1 MAQAPWIRPVGVD
14 ALVQSWTE
22 NEKLRPCFELDR
34 HLDGRGAVLVP
45 FSRTMRPE
53 IRTALQ
59 QRGVRALY
67 SHQARA
73 FELGQEAKS
82 FVVATPTASGK
93 SLCFHLPVLERLARD
108 PDARAIYIYP
118 TKALARDQEA
128 SVRELM
134 HAAGMQMP
142 VVVYDGDTPG
152 DARRAAR
159 ERGRIIVTNPDM
171 LHSGILPQHPSWAR
185 TFQNLATVVADEMH
199 VYKGVFGSN
208 VANVFQRVD
217 RVARFHGSTPTW
229 IGATATIGNP
239 VEHFSALTNQRD
251 VELINNNGAP
261 QASRR
266 LFLYNPPVV
275 NAELGIR
282 ASYLKQSVMLTEEL
296 VLHDV
301 STIVFAQSRN
311 NVEVMLKYL
320 REKLAPNVPASA
332 IMGYRGGYLPNER
345 RAIEERLRSGDIKC
359 VVATNAL
366 ELGIDIG
373 DLDAV
378 VCAGYPGSIAAMWQ
392 RFGRAGRRGKTSIA
406 LLVTSSAPLD
416 QYFASDASNLLNA
429 PIEEARIDPNN
440 PEIRIQHLKCAAFE
454 LPFREGETFGT
465 LGEET
470 GPALDFLAS
479 RKVLHASRGMYHWS
493 ADAYPANNVSLRSM
507 GWDNVVIIAVER
519 DKDIAEMDYRSAHT
533 MLHEQAIYQHD
544 GECFQVEK
552 FDHENHK
559 AFVRKVKPD
568 YFTDAMT
575 HSVVSILEEAN
586 IDSSGPFKCAHGD
599 VSVVEKVVGYKKIK
613 FYTHENSGYGEV
625 HLPELELM
633 TTAFWFEPSDA
644 LLERAKLTKSMAVD
658 ALRGVGVA
666 LETVATVRFMSDPR
680 DIGSTLSQPKSPG
693 EEYTPTL
700 FLYEHT

>member
-171 LHSGILPQHPSWAR
+171 LHSGILPQHPSWSR

-217 RVARFHGSTPTW
+217 RVSVRRSWMTEARS
-229 IGATATIGNP
+229 
-239 VEHFSALTNQRD
+239 ELCSAR
-251 VELINNNGAP
+251 
-261 QASRR
+261 
-266 LFLYNPPVV
+266 
-275 NAELGIR
+275 
-282 ASYLKQSVMLTEEL
+282 
-296 VLHDV
+296 
-301 STIVFAQSRN
+301 
-311 NVEVMLKYL
+311 
-320 REKLAPNVPASA
+320 
-332 IMGYRGGYLPNER
+332 
-345 RAIEERLRSGDIKC
+345 
-359 VVATNAL
+359 
-366 ELGIDIG
+366 
-373 DLDAV
+373 
-378 VCAGYPGSIAAMWQ
+378 IAAP
-392 RFGRAGRRGKTSIA
+392 AG
-406 LLVTSSAPLD
+406 
-416 QYFASDASNLLNA
+416 
-429 PIEEARIDPNN
+429 
-440 PEIRIQHLKCAAFE
+440 
-454 LPFREGETFGT
+454 
-465 LGEET
+465 
-470 GPALDFLAS
+470 
-479 RKVLHASRGMYHWS
+479 GM
-493 ADAYPANNVSLRSM
+493 
-507 GWDNVVIIAVER
+507 
-519 DKDIAEMDYRSAHT
+519 
-533 MLHEQAIYQHD
+533 
-544 GECFQVEK
+544 
-552 FDHENHK
+552 
-559 AFVRKVKPD
+559 
-568 YFTDAMT
+568 
-575 HSVVSILEEAN
+575 
-586 IDSSGPFKCAHGD
+586 
-599 VSVVEKVVGYKKIK
+599 
-613 FYTHENSGYGEV
+613 
-625 HLPELELM
+625 
-633 TTAFWFEPSDA
+633 
-644 LLERAKLTKSMAVD
+644 
-658 ALRGVGVA
+658 
-666 LETVATVRFMSDPR
+666 
-680 DIGSTLSQPKSPG
+680 
-693 EEYTPTL
+693 
-700 FLYEHT
+700 